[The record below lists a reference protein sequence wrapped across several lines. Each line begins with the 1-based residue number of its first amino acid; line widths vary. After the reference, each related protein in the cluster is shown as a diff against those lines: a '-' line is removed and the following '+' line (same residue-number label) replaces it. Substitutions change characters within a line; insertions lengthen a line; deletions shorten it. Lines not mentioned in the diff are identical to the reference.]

1 MTIVKSQIRRG
12 PIAQMPI
19 LDAGELGLA
28 TDENR
33 VFVGTNPI
41 TGSVN
46 ETDSDNFVA
55 VVTFNTA
62 VNGNVEPIDLDTT
75 NSNSYKVFVNDVEAT
90 QFAVDDHIVR
100 IVHGLTDINGN
111 PRAVDIA
118 NDVFVLKLNQEI
130 TNSTSEGNK
139 TNVEYTQLQNLS
151 GTPLST
157 GITLDENVKSSVT
170 IDYYI
175 YSNNMSRDGQLRI
188 SVNSDMT
195 PVATIT
201 DTYNQTGTSDLVF
214 SMDAGELMFTTSS
227 TLDHEFTYKQTSFKK
242 RPVV

>member
-1 MTIVKSQIRRG
+1 MSIVKSQIRRG
-12 PIAQMPI
+12 PISQMPI

-28 TDENR
+28 TDQNR
-33 VFVGTNPI
+33 VFVGTEPI
-41 TGSVN
+41 TGTYITS
-46 ETDSDNFVA
+46 ETIGSDTYA
-55 VVTFNTA
+55 VVNFSID
-62 VNGNVEPIDLDTT
+62 VNADVVEIDLDTA
-75 NSNSYKVFVNDVEAT
+75 SPHSYAVFVNDVEVPNCIIENHNVKVPNST
-90 QFAVDDHIVR
+90 S
-100 IVHGLTDINGN
+100 TDIY
-111 PRAVDIA
+111 
-118 NDVFVLKLNQEI
+118 VLKLNQELG
-130 TNSTSEGNK
+130 TSNTTEGSK
-139 TNVEYTQLQNLS
+139 TNIQYTQLQNLS

>member
-12 PIAQMPI
+12 IISDMPI
-19 LDAGELGLA
+19 LDAGEMGLA

-33 VFVGTNPI
+33 VFVGTDPI
-41 TGSVN
+41 VGSLN
-46 ETDSDNFVA
+46 ATDSDTSVA
-55 VVTFNTA
+55 VVSFFTNL
-62 VNGNVEPIDLDTT
+62 NGNISAIDLD
-75 NSNSYKVFVNDVEAT
+75 NASEYSYEIYVNGVQAIQFV
-90 QFAVDDHIVR
+90 VDDHIVR
-100 IVHGLTDINGN
+100 IVHNLGREPNATDEFIL
-111 PRAVDIA
+111 R
-118 NDVFVLKLNQEI
+118 LNQEL
-130 TNSTSEGNK
+130 TNNTTSEGSK
-139 TNVEYTQLQNLS
+139 VNVQYTQLQNLS
-151 GTPLST
+151 GIPLST

-175 YSNNMSRDGQLRI
+175 YSNDMSRDGQLRI

-242 RPVV
+242 RPL

>member
-12 PIAQMPI
+12 IISDMPI
-19 LDAGELGLA
+19 LDAGEMGLA

-33 VFVGTNPI
+33 VFVGTDPI
-41 TGSVN
+41 VGSLN
-46 ETDSDNFVA
+46 TTDSDTYVA
-55 VVTFNTA
+55 VVSFFTNL
-62 VNGNVEPIDLDTT
+62 NGNISAIDLD
-75 NSNSYKVFVNDVEAT
+75 NASEYSYEIYVNGVQAT

-100 IVHGLTDINGN
+100 IVHNLGREPNATDEFIL
-111 PRAVDIA
+111 R
-118 NDVFVLKLNQEI
+118 LNQELTT
-130 TNSTSEGNK
+130 TNTSEGNK
-139 TNVEYTQLQNLS
+139 TSVEYTQLQNLS

-175 YSNNMSRDGQLRI
+175 YSNDMSRDGQLRI

-242 RPVV
+242 RPL